1 VALGE
6 CLVVGGIVVD
16 EEFRRSF
23 QRGRRMA
30 ALHDLRL
37 SRVDLLLG
45 LKVPPH
51 IVREIVDHANS
62 T

>member
-1 VALGE
+1 
-6 CLVVGGIVVD
+6 VVD